1 MVNAESFLELLREVY
16 EDGNVEME
24 VRSYSGRGMY
34 GERCIGVVLG
44 GYTSA
49 WTLALAIADRNNGN
63 MDLFGLDAP
72 REDSMG
78 LGRIYYWPHLTWP
91 EGVKDFGGE
100 DDSEDE
106 G

>member
-1 MVNAESFLELLREVY
+1 MVDSKNFLELLREVY
-16 EDGNVEME
+16 DDGNIEME
-24 VRSYSGRGMY
+24 VRSYSGRCMY
-34 GERCIGVVLG
+34 GDNCIAVVLG

-78 LGRIYYWPHLTWP
+78 LGRVYYWPSLKWP
-91 EGVKDFGGE
+91 EGEEGFG
-100 DDSEDE
+100 SED
-106 G
+106 